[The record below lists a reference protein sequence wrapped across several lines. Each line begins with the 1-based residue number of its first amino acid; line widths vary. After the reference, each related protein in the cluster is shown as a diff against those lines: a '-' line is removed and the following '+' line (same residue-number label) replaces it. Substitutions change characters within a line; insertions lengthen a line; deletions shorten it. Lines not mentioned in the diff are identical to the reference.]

1 MRKFG
6 RWSLIF
12 SKMFPLVQCKSFK
25 SIKKLSMRD
34 ACSFSVILDGPRIYG
49 GSFSVILDSPRIC
62 GVNHFL
68 Q

>member
-1 MRKFG
+1 
-6 RWSLIF
+6 
-12 SKMFPLVQCKSFK
+12 
-25 SIKKLSMRD
+25 MRD

-49 GSFSVILDSPRIC
+49 GSFSVILDGPRIC